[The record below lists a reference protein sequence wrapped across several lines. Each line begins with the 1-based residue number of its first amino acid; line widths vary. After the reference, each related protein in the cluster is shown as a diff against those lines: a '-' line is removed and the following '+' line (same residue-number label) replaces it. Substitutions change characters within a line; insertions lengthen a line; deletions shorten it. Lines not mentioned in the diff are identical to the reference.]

1 MNGKKIIHYIYIFI
15 DIPQY
20 VLLNKIVDEQIHYFY
35 DIVLK
40 KTIYRL
46 IVIVRGI
53 SLYFIYSL
61 N

>member
-1 MNGKKIIHYIYIFI
+1 MHYIYIFI
-15 DIPQY
+15 DIPHMPQY
-20 VLLNKIVDEQIHYFY
+20 VLLNKIIDEQIHYFY

-53 SLYFIYSL
+53 SVYFIYSL